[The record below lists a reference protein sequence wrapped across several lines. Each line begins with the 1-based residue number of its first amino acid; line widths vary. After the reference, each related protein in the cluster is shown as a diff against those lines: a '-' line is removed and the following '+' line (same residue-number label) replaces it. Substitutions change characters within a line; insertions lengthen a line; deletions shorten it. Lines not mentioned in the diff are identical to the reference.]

1 MQKIIKENQEFVLLK
16 TNNSDSE
23 EIIQDI
29 MKQKYKNE
37 LRSEFIQ
44 E

>member
-37 LRSEFIQ
+37 LRSKFIK